1 MMASADPV
9 TRTGHQTYAHAP
21 KLALGLRV
29 HGMLMSRPKTAKAD
43 CPINTLDPTIT
54 GQTKGKP
61 VSVPQLLQSTI
72 PERIGRDVHSEA

>member
-1 MMASADPV
+1 MLMMASADPV

-43 CPINTLDPTIT
+43 CPINTFRPNNYRPNEGKACVCPTIA
-54 GQTKGKP
+54 P
-61 VSVPQLLQSTI
+61 VNYP
-72 PERIGRDVHSEA
+72 